1 MNYLVAQT
9 KGKDGK
15 ILKLISDKV
24 IFNLPDDL
32 DNAKIFNSDYKLEDD
47 EWFHIPNFSSE
58 EYCIDFLI
66 REFIST
72 DYDQIGRDDYKNL
85 LYLCS
90 FQENIYYFQKIT
102 QSLIINKKWFKI
114 SGEPVLEDQ
123 SPIIVINE
131 NPDAIYLKSNDTLYF
146 KKISRLTSIFKG
158 IIDLYKEATQQ
169 ETEDFLKSDFIKLEE
184 EYDASK
190 VKTANRKRIAL
201 AMDTL
206 KEFTPKEKRT
216 IYSYIK
222 DYCGNLPFE
231 EEESKFK
238 IRNEDEL
245 KHLLWGIEQRYYTT
259 PVGKEKM
266 VANSVSKVE
275 L

>member
-1 MNYLVAQT
+1 
-9 KGKDGK
+9 
-15 ILKLISDKV
+15 
-24 IFNLPDDL
+24 
-32 DNAKIFNSDYKLEDD
+32 
-47 EWFHIPNFSSE
+47 
-58 EYCIDFLI
+58 
-66 REFIST
+66 
-72 DYDQIGRDDYKNL
+72 IGRDDYKNL